1 MVINTIE
8 FLLFF
13 DSFGD
18 KKREENI
25 KFNTYKLEGPGGMYV
40 LRNPIEHK
48 ALKAPKGLNEAN
60 ISHIRP
66 NITFYSIICN
76 VHQIERLIGI

>member
-1 MVINTIE
+1 
-8 FLLFF
+8 
-13 DSFGD
+13 
-18 KKREENI
+18 
-25 KFNTYKLEGPGGMYV
+25 MYV
-40 LRNPIEHK
+40 LRNPIERK

-76 VHQIERLIGI
+76 VYQIERLIGI

>member
-1 MVINTIE
+1 MV
-8 FLLFF
+8 FF
-13 DSFGD
+13 DSFVD
-18 KKREENI
+18 KKRDENT
-25 KFNTYKLEGPGGMYV
+25 KFNTNLKVQVVCMYV
-40 LRNPIEHK
+40 LQNPIEHK

-76 VHQIERLIGI
+76 VYQIERLIGT

>member
-1 MVINTIE
+1 MSKSVKKEILASEYSSKQVLAVNT
-8 FLLFF
+8 
-13 DSFGD
+13 S
-18 KKREENI
+18 
-25 KFNTYKLEGPGGMYV
+25 MYV

-66 NITFYSIICN
+66 NITFYIIICN
-76 VHQIERLIGI
+76 VYQIERLIGT